1 MSNFVDII
9 EMLNKG
15 KYKYVEDNINLKKE
29 TSIYSYIHG
38 FVFNE
43 NPIYVINYYD
53 TIDDLEYDLDIIHC
67 GGIYDFVI
75 VFENE
80 NNISDKYGF

>member
-1 MSNFVDII
+1 MATFTETI

-15 KYKYVEDNINLKKE
+15 KYKFVKENINLKKE

-38 FVFNE
+38 LVFNE
-43 NPIYVINYYD
+43 KHVYVINYYD
-53 TIDDLEYDLDIIHC
+53 VVDELEYDLDVIHC
-67 GGIYDFVI
+67 GGTYDFVM

-80 NNISDKYGF
+80 KNISDKYGF